1 MYESDIT
8 KFMRKY
14 LEEHPEEIES
24 QKKGRAIWWDK
35 RADER
40 SPVPSMRHAPKAGGN
55 EATFQYAG
63 GYEWSFA
70 VDDNT
75 DPALETEKKD

>member
-14 LEEHPEEIES
+14 LEEHPEEIDS
-24 QKKGRAIWWDK
+24 QRQGRATWWDK
-35 RADER
+35 GPEDR
-40 SPVPSMRHAPKAGGN
+40 SPVPSMRHAPRAGGN
-55 EATFQYAG
+55 EATFQYTG

-70 VDDNT
+70 ADDNSEA
-75 DPALETEKKD
+75 ALKLQKKD